1 MQKEKVEADQLIF
14 ELKSEIETM
23 KKGNEKTQE
32 EAENDAK
39 SLMDFFDEEVKITK
53 KEELIADLTKQLQ
66 EKDKLNKEFQSKI
79 SLMEG
84 EKSSLVKEVEE
95 LKEFRA
101 SAKRRIDDNERAF
114 CQKDSIIRQLTKEK
128 EKWQEKNGADQ
139 MEVEDQEED
148 EDENLEIEKLQKEI
162 FEADQLILELK
173 SEIETL
179 KKIVG
184 ANSWN
189 NDEKEVEIDN
199 LKAVVFKKKEEI
211 ADLKRKYIK
220 LEEHNDKLKIE
231 INLMKGKSGQAKS
244 KNDDE
249 EIERVRKTLSQKNL
263 QFHSL
268 NLQRIENL
276 KKIQDLEEEKSNLI
290 HVFKLQSKKNEQQ
303 LAEKNQQLAELQI
316 EVGKAQKEIQDL
328 KVDNAVL
335 KKEICAGSTQLDEE
349 LLENLQDSVN
359 AKNQELEDL
368 KAQISKMASV
378 MMEMVG
384 PKPKE

>member
-1 MQKEKVEADQLIF
+1 M
-14 ELKSEIETM
+14 LKM
-23 KKGNEKTQE
+23 
-32 EAENDAK
+32 
-39 SLMDFFDEEVKITK
+39 M
-53 KEELIADLTKQLQ
+53 
-66 EKDKLNKEFQSKI
+66 
-79 SLMEG
+79 
-84 EKSSLVKEVEE
+84 
-95 LKEFRA
+95 
-101 SAKRRIDDNERAF
+101 
-114 CQKDSIIRQLTKEK
+114 
-128 EKWQEKNGADQ
+128 
-139 MEVEDQEED
+139 
-148 EDENLEIEKLQKEI
+148 
-162 FEADQLILELK
+162 
-173 SEIETL
+173 
-179 KKIVG
+179 
-184 ANSWN
+184 
-189 NDEKEVEIDN
+189 
-199 LKAVVFKKKEEI
+199 
-211 ADLKRKYIK
+211 
-220 LEEHNDKLKIE
+220 
-231 INLMKGKSGQAKS
+231 NLMKGKSGQPKS